1 MKEGKK
7 ENITMKGEKG
17 MNAIRKAKKGEGKRY
32 RSKRY

>member
-17 MNAIRKAKKGEGKRY
+17 IGQKGTKRNAKKRGYGRKGE
-32 RSKRY
+32 